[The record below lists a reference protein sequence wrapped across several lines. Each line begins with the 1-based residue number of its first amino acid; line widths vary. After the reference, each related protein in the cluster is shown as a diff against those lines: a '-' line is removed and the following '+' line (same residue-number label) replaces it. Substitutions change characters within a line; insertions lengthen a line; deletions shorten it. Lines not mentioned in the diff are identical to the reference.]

1 MTSDQTQ
8 TSPSPKQA
16 QAKSV
21 KPPIVGLLS
30 LCRPG
35 FERECAAELERW
47 LGEEGGDGYA
57 NFEKISGQVVWIGTS
72 PKWPV
77 TRDLIFSRQVIRLLD
92 KKPLYFEARDRITP
106 ILTAMAGMKFSAI
119 YLDHP
124 DTNDGKA
131 LSDLFERLQRPLLSA
146 AGKQE
151 ILDREAK
158 MRAHLVFIDG
168 TSAWFGMSEMGQTLR
183 WPMGIPRLKMPAD
196 APSRSTLKLTEAFAY
211 FLSPE
216 EQKEWLREGLTA
228 VDLGA
233 CPGGWTWQLVQHGIQ
248 VIAIDNGLMNEK
260 LMESGLV
267 EHFKTDGFIYRPKRA
282 VHWLVCDMVEQPAR
296 VAELVGDWLADGA
309 AGRAIFN
316 LKLPMKTRLDE
327 VLFCK
332 ELIEGIVKK
341 SGKKLER
348 LEFRQLY
355 HDREEVTGYAVVA
368 VRPEKNDE

>member
-8 TSPSPKQA
+8 SSSSPKKA
-16 QAKSV
+16 NTKSV
-21 KPPIVGLLS
+21 KPQIVGLLS

-35 FERECAAELERW
+35 FERECSAELERW
-47 LGEEGGDGYA
+47 FGQEGGDGYA
-57 NFEKISGQVVWIGTS
+57 KFEKISGQVVWIGTS
-72 PKWPV
+72 PKWPM

-106 ILTAMAGMKFSAI
+106 ILTAMEGMKFSAI

-216 EQKEWLREGLTA
+216 DQKEWLREGLTA

-332 ELIEGIVKK
+332 DLIEGIVKK

-355 HDREEVTGYAVVA
+355 HDREEVTGYAVVTA
-368 VRPEKNDE
+368 QPE

>member
-1 MTSDQTQ
+1 MT
-8 TSPSPKQA
+8 TSPATPTPATPSKTKGKA
-16 QAKSV
+16 AK
-21 KPPIVGLLS
+21 PHIVGLLS

-35 FERECAAELERW
+35 FERECAAELEHW
-47 LGEEGGDGYA
+47 LGSQGGDGYA

-72 PKWPV
+72 PAWPV
-77 TRDLIFSRQVIRLLD
+77 TRDLVFSRQVIRLLD
-92 KKPLYFEARDRITP
+92 KKPLYFEARDRISP
-106 ILTAMAGMKFSAI
+106 ILTAMEGMKFSAI

-131 LSDLFERLQRPLLSA
+131 LSDLFEKLQRPLLSA

-151 ILDREAK
+151 ILDRSAT

-168 TSAWFGMSEMGQTLR
+168 TSAWYGMSEPGQTLR

-211 FLSPE
+211 FLDAD

-248 VIAIDNGLMNEK
+248 VIAIDNGAMNEK
-260 LMESGLV
+260 LMDSGLV
-267 EHFKTDGFIYRPKRA
+267 EHFKTDGFIYRPKRP

-296 VAELVGDWLADGA
+296 VAELIGDWLADGD

-327 VLFCK
+327 VMFCRD
-332 ELIEGIVKK
+332 LIEGIVKK

-355 HDREEVTGYAVVA
+355 HDREEVTGYAAVA
-368 VRPEKNDE
+368 VRPE